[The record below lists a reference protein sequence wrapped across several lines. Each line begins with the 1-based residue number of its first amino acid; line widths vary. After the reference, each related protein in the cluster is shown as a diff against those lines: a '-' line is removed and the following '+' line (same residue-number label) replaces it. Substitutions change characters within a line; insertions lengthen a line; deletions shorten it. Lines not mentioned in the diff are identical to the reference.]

1 MARMDSLVTQADR
14 LAAEEK
20 AERLAM
26 VAQVDR
32 LADEAKA
39 ERLAMVAQVD
49 DLKMVISRLEDQ
61 MSVISGRPAAVKWSC
76 SLGAHG
82 DKCKCSHTLDPLT
95 GHPAG
100 VTVACDE

>member
-82 DKCKCSHTLDPLT
+82 DNCKCSYALDPLT
-95 GHPAG
+95 GNSAS